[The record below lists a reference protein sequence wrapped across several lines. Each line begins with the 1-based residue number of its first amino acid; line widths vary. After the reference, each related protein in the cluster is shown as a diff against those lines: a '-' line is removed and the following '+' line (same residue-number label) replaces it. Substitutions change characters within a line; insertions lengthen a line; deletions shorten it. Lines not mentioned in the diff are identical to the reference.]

1 MTSNQDRAGLP
12 VIATVARLG
21 SDPRDDTGPVTP
33 SRRGGRS
40 RGVAS
45 QANSQ
50 GQPES
55 EGCLRLDGQAGRG
68 NAAA

>member
-12 VIATVARLG
+12 VIATMARLG
-21 SDPRDDTGPVTP
+21 SDPRDDPRPVAP
-33 SRRGGRS
+33 SRGASRS
-40 RGVAS
+40 RGCGFT
-45 QANSQ
+45 NDSQ